1 MTKKIKIK
9 DHEISIVIN
18 KEVVAIN
25 DFTISTGSL
34 KKLWLIQFIAKQIV
48 KIIIFIL
55 LEILKIV
62 FLKNYIQLN
71 KT

>member
-25 DFTISTGSL
+25 DFTMSTGSL

-55 LEILKIV
+55 LLRRV
-62 FLKNYIQLN
+62 SL
-71 KT
+71 

>member
-25 DFTISTGSL
+25 DFTMSTDSL

-55 LEILKIV
+55 LLRRISL
-62 FLKNYIQLN
+62 
-71 KT
+71 